1 MYMWVNGRS
10 EAECVTFENES
21 FGEVE
26 RHVRDVA
33 FEDLMFCRG
42 NKDFVEL
49 ERFIHLASER
59 VPIRLFEVREG
70 AIYSYVRGGYCMVWE
85 KNGFGIGGEA
95 NCGIVVES
103 KELVTWVRLTSS
115 FDHNFQ
121 FCHHNF

>member
-70 AIYSYVRGGYCMVWE
+70 AMERFWE
-85 KNGFGIGGEA
+85 VHLERTAQLDKN
-95 NCGIVVES
+95 
-103 KELVTWVRLTSS
+103 W
-115 FDHNFQ
+115 
-121 FCHHNF
+121 